1 LDAIPQRRLE
11 WLLFVSCYSG
21 WVKVS
26 AVCVFDL
33 DHTLVSS
40 PLDLQ
45 KVARAME
52 AFACQFGLRLP
63 ERELPWYGAE
73 ILELVRQQAPHLERE
88 LMAVPVAFER
98 KAMQQAT
105 LEPLVR
111 ETLVQLRTTGYS
123 TAVWTNNDSVVTEF
137 VMAKFELRPLFDLV
151 VTRDQVR
158 RLKPDSEGL
167 KLVKSAGLAGPSVV
181 VGDSW
186 VDAAAALAGRVP
198 FIGYRA
204 NQSELTRRR
213 LPMFANIGSMAELPG
228 TLAQLFG
235 ESTSRSQAAP

>member
-1 LDAIPQRRLE
+1 LDAILQARLE
-11 WLLFVSCYSG
+11 RVLLVSCYSG
-21 WVKVS
+21 QVKVA

-33 DHTLVSS
+33 DHTLVNS
-40 PLDLQ
+40 PLDLSQ
-45 KVARAME
+45 VAREME
-52 AFACQFGLRLP
+52 AFARRSGLVLP

-73 ILELVRQQAPHLERE
+73 ILELVRGQAPQLERE
-88 LMAVPVAFER
+88 LMAIPIAFER

-111 ETLVQLRTTGYS
+111 ETLGQLRTTGYS

-137 VMAKFELRPLFDLV
+137 VLAKFELRPLFDLV

-158 RLKPDSEGL
+158 RLKPDSEGM
-167 KLVKSAGLAGPSVV
+167 KLVKRAGLAGPSVV

-186 VDAAAALAGRVP
+186 VDAAAALAGKVP

-204 NQSELTRRR
+204 NQSELTLRR

-235 ESTSRSQAAP
+235 ESISRSQSAP